1 MIVAFFVLFR
11 VFGQISP
18 LGLIEHP
25 PLQCSQTGLSC
36 IVQKGRQNCSDWVR
50 PRSEAPSPHPNVYL
64 HVKSKEDERKEMVP
78 VLSLTLTPFSDAS
91 IYALEGIKVLVHEFT
106 TNNSLCVCYIFKSN
120 FSRILESR
128 SFVLDQI
135 VVDPGMT
142 YQVSVSNLP
151 KPDVGGH
158 AKLLNKTVPGCE
170 HYRLRRLRVCL
181 ENGSLWDPNMTWS
194 VRDDG
199 GNGVAIELMFN
210 TAQFSDMYKVYVH
223 YDDFHTELSHTVSK
237 DNRTSI
243 IVNFTLNPQQLQ
255 RCELLFVIKPYF
267 KRCMEQCSHHQQ
279 KVNICSSL
287 LFCAFTAVLLRKR
300 IETIHTDRSYFFQN
314 TVNKGNPETIPVQE
328 HSKILIIYSQDHPM
342 YTKIVLK
349 LCAFLRAKCG
359 TEVALDLLDFTCLS
373 TVGSIQWLDMQKK
386 RLSSTSDKILILCS
400 PGVCAKWNAM
410 CGGCRVVTREDACS
424 PMGDMLTPALSL
436 IIPEF
441 VCAPSF
447 GKYIVAYF
455 NDVCSEKDVP
465 SVFNVAVKYQLMK
478 QFEELFFRLLNKEKY
493 EPGQIKHVDSLGGDD
508 YHSCPY
514 GKSLRDAIVT
524 FQTYQLTNPNW
535 FKMEL
540 IDMHEEVKEND
551 LEQEGNTDISQ
562 YCNLQNELQIEEIAA
577 PVCTNIVTGQKAKQL
592 LRSETVLIV

>member
-1 MIVAFFVLFR
+1 
-11 VFGQISP
+11 
-18 LGLIEHP
+18 
-25 PLQCSQTGLSC
+25 
-36 IVQKGRQNCSDWVR
+36 
-50 PRSEAPSPHPNVYL
+50 
-64 HVKSKEDERKEMVP
+64 
-78 VLSLTLTPFSDAS
+78 
-91 IYALEGIKVLVHEFT
+91 
-106 TNNSLCVCYIFKSN
+106 
-120 FSRILESR
+120 
-128 SFVLDQI
+128 
-135 VVDPGMT
+135 
-142 YQVSVSNLP
+142 
-151 KPDVGGH
+151 
-158 AKLLNKTVPGCE
+158 
-170 HYRLRRLRVCL
+170 
-181 ENGSLWDPNMTWS
+181 
-194 VRDDG
+194 
-199 GNGVAIELMFN
+199 
-210 TAQFSDMYKVYVH
+210 
-223 YDDFHTELSHTVSK
+223 
-237 DNRTSI
+237 
-243 IVNFTLNPQQLQ
+243 
-255 RCELLFVIKPYF
+255 
-267 KRCMEQCSHHQQ
+267 
-279 KVNICSSL
+279 
-287 LFCAFTAVLLRKR
+287 
-300 IETIHTDRSYFFQN
+300 
-314 TVNKGNPETIPVQE
+314 
-328 HSKILIIYSQDHPM
+328 M

-508 YHSCPY
+508 YHGCPY
-514 GKSLRDAIVT
+514 GRALRDAIVT

-540 IDMHEEVKEND
+540 ID
-551 LEQEGNTDISQ
+551 
-562 YCNLQNELQIEEIAA
+562 
-577 PVCTNIVTGQKAKQL
+577 
-592 LRSETVLIV
+592 